1 MSLSSRW
8 RPLRFAC
15 TGCAAAVVQ
24 LVLLESLTDAHWP
37 IFAAEVAALLI
48 STQVNFVLS
57 YLITWGD
64 RRLAGIRL
72 NGVLRRWAGYQGMVA
87 VALGVNMAVF
97 LVARTDLQLLVA
109 SALGTAAGAGLNY
122 VAGDHLVFAVRA

>member
-1 MSLSSRW
+1 MSLSARW
-8 RPLRFAC
+8 RPVRFAC
-15 TGCAAAVVQ
+15 TGCAAAAVQ
-24 LVLLESLTDAHWP
+24 LVLLESLTDAHWS
-37 IFAAEVAALLI
+37 IVAADILSLLV

-64 RRLAGIRL
+64 RRHVGIRL

-87 VALGVNMAVF
+87 VGLAVNMMVF
-97 LVARTDLQLLVA
+97 LVARTDLQFLVA

-122 VAGDHLVFAVRA
+122 VAGDHIVFAARA